1 MYSDADWANCMDT
14 RSSIIGYVI
23 TIEGTAIMWASCKQ
37 AIVAKS
43 TMVIEYTAASAA
55 TDDRFV
61 IHKLLADL
69 KLPRRPLPNF
79 SDHIA
84 STKVLVNPTIENAK
98 MQYADTHH
106 HSVREN

>member
-1 MYSDADWANCMDT
+1 
-14 RSSIIGYVI
+14 VI
-23 TIEGTAIMWASCKQ
+23 TIEGTAIMWASRKQ

-79 SDHIA
+79 SDHKA
-84 STKVLVNPTIENAK
+84 TTKVLVNPTIENAK
-98 MQYADTHH
+98 MKYVDTHY